1 MWRNCG
7 ATSVG
12 KGGGGIYQLKCI
24 LYIYIYIY
32 SKSEIRFFHSTVSIC
47 RSRARYIWTP
57 KENNMD
63 KFISWCI
70 PSSTSPY
77 NGASKRCNPYLK
89 EKLLITCR
97 HELSSLNKHNK
108 LVSSCRYRN
117 KALLRNNWW
126 KKHWN
131 LPPRLLWKFVK

>member
-1 MWRNCG
+1 MKKLWCY
-7 ATSVG
+7 VG
-12 KGGGGIYQLKCI
+12 GEGGGGNLSTKMYFIYI
-24 LYIYIYIY
+24 YIYIYIY
-32 SKSEIRFFHSTVSIC
+32 SKSEIRFLHSTVSIC

-108 LVSSCRYRN
+108 LVSSCRHRN
-117 KALLRNNWW
+117 KALLHNNW
-126 KKHWN
+126 
-131 LPPRLLWKFVK
+131 

>member
-1 MWRNCG
+1 MKKLWCY
-7 ATSVG
+7 VG
-12 KGGGGIYQLKCI
+12 GEGGGGNLSTKMY
-24 LYIYIYIY
+24 YIYIIYIY

-77 NGASKRCNPYLK
+77 SGASKRCNPYLK

-108 LVSSCRYRN
+108 LVSSCRYRI
-117 KALLRNNWW
+117 KALLRNN
-126 KKHWN
+126 
-131 LPPRLLWKFVK
+131 

>member
-1 MWRNCG
+1 MKKLWCY
-7 ATSVG
+7 VG
-12 KGGGGIYQLKCI
+12 GEGGGGNLSTKMY
-24 LYIYIYIY
+24 YIYIIYIY

-70 PSSTSPY
+70 TSSTSPY

-108 LVSSCRYRN
+108 LVSSCRHRN
-117 KALLRNNWW
+117 KALLHNNW
-126 KKHWN
+126 
-131 LPPRLLWKFVK
+131 

>member
-1 MWRNCG
+1 MN
-7 ATSVG
+7 
-12 KGGGGIYQLKCI
+12 KGQVCDEIVVLRRWGRGGGIYQLKCI

-32 SKSEIRFFHSTVSIC
+32 IYSKSEIRFLHSTVSIY

-108 LVSSCRYRN
+108 LVSSCRHRN
-117 KALLRNNWW
+117 KALLRNN
-126 KKHWN
+126 
-131 LPPRLLWKFVK
+131 

>member
-1 MWRNCG
+1 MNKGQVCEEIVVLRRWGR
-7 ATSVG
+7 
-12 KGGGGIYQLKCI
+12 GGGGNLSTKMY
-24 LYIYIYIY
+24 YIYIIYIY

-77 NGASKRCNPYLK
+77 SGASKRCNPYLK

-108 LVSSCRYRN
+108 LVSSCRYRI
-117 KALLRNNWW
+117 KALLRNN
-126 KKHWN
+126 
-131 LPPRLLWKFVK
+131 

>member
-1 MWRNCG
+1 MKKLWCY
-7 ATSVG
+7 VG
-12 KGGGGIYQLKCI
+12 GEGGGIYQLKCI
-24 LYIYIYIY
+24 LYIYIYIIYNIYIYIYIY

-108 LVSSCRYRN
+108 LVSSCRHRN
-117 KALLRNNWW
+117 KALLRNN
-126 KKHWN
+126 
-131 LPPRLLWKFVK
+131 